1 MCTQTIMTLYLLHL
15 YLHTCELC
23 LLSCTLWHVQDAA
36 LHAFFFLSMCEQ
48 VFVCM
53 PISSAGKKTLWKPLL
68 SSAAIY
74 RSASSTDIQMS
85 CQCSAVCLWHS
96 AAHTTAKGGKLQQQ
110 GNAKAAHWVVLLL
123 AMFVHIRQ
131 ARKINFLK
139 KETGE
144 ARLNFF
150 IS

>member
-1 MCTQTIMTLYLLHL
+1 
-15 YLHTCELC
+15 
-23 LLSCTLWHVQDAA
+23 
-36 LHAFFFLSMCEQ
+36 
-48 VFVCM
+48 
-53 PISSAGKKTLWKPLL
+53 
-68 SSAAIY
+68 
-74 RSASSTDIQMS
+74 MS
-85 CQCSAVCLWHS
+85 CQCSAVCLWQS

-150 IS
+150 YFLGVII